1 MSLFEKLVP
10 SKEGF
15 LERKEALSS
24 GGLYLDEDAIHK
36 LIVDRYGLDKLKYR
50 EQLKIFAIKDP
61 EEYIKK
67 RSEGLDQLIKN
78 IENKYKEVYENMRP
92 LLTEGEARRLAQI
105 AADGEAQLGLSI
117 IETIAPS
124 NLAELSENALVRETY
139 GSSYVPV
146 DIGETQIKTRRSRRR
161 RK

>member
-24 GGLYLDEDAIHK
+24 GGLFLDEDAIHK

-50 EQLKIFAIKDP
+50 EQLKIFA
-61 EEYIKK
+61 IKK